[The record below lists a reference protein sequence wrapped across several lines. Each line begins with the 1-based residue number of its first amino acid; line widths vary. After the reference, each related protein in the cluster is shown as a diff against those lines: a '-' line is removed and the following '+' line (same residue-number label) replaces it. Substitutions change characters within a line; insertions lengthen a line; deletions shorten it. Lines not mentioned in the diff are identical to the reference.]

1 MGKRVLNE
9 YGKFEPYKEKRV
21 ASTAKKTVTEPE
33 VNSLKPVKGEDTVP
47 DLAPKDKIVLT
58 GDETNPEL
66 KAYLDGVKVSYPK
79 SANKDKLLELLAPY
93 TESIEELVEGEDA
106 L

>member
-9 YGKFEPYKEKRV
+9 YGKFEPYREKKV
-21 ASTAKKTVTEPE
+21 ATSTKSVTKPE
-33 VNSLKPVKGEDTVP
+33 VNSLKPVDGEDTAP

-66 KAYLDGVKVSYPK
+66 KAYLDGVKVKYPK
-79 SANKDKLLELLAPY
+79 TANKDKLLELLAPY